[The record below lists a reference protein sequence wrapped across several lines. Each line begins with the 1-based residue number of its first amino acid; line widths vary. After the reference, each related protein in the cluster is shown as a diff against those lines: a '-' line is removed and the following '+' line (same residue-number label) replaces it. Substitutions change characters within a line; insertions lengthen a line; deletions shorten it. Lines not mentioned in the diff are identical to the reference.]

1 MIKLKVDGMSCE
13 HCKAAV
19 EKAIQDVLGVEGV
32 EVSLDE
38 GFVVVRGAADVDDL
52 VEAVKEAG
60 YEAKVEA

>member
-1 MIKLKVDGMSCE
+1 MVKLKVDGMTCA

-19 EKAIQDVLGVEGV
+19 EKAIKEVLGVEDV
-32 EVSLDE
+32 EVSLDD
-38 GFVVVRGAADVDDL
+38 GFAVVRGSAEPKEL

>member
-1 MIKLKVDGMSCE
+1 MVKLKVDGMTCA

-19 EKAIQDVLGVEGV
+19 EKAIKEVLGVEDV
-32 EVSLDE
+32 EVSLDD
-38 GFVVVRGAADVDDL
+38 GFAVVRGSAGPKEL

>member
-1 MIKLKVDGMSCE
+1 MVKLKVDGMTCA

-19 EKAIQDVLGVEGV
+19 EKAIREVLGVEDV
-32 EVSLDE
+32 EVSLDD
-38 GFVVVRGAADVDDL
+38 GFAVVRGSAEPKEL

>member
-1 MIKLKVDGMSCE
+1 MVKLKVDGMTCA

-19 EKAIQDVLGVEGV
+19 EKAIKEVLGVEDV
-32 EVSLDE
+32 EVSLDD
-38 GFVVVRGAADVDDL
+38 GFAVVRGSAEPEKL

>member
-38 GFVVVRGAADVDDL
+38 GFVVVRGAADADDL